1 MRVHGDVVSEWD
13 HAGVVRAC
21 TTAGSACSRV
31 PGALRSTHGY
41 PAHYAVLTG
50 TWRTTQYS
58 RVPGAL
64 RSTHVLSG
72 TAWRGGAG
80 AVTMLRGRSGGYR
93 GAVFC
98 GQRRHGG
105 RLERCALRERS
116 RPHVRYD
123 AAWDTMLYG
132 IPCRV
137 GCHAPP
143 VPHGRPCKAPA
154 GDNSARVCAP
164 HVSDASDACTGAL
177 SRKACV
183 WQKHACAVPWPS
195 VRTHSRVHRVDRSL
209 WSASVRVGSRWR
221 V

>member
-21 TTAGSACSRV
+21 TTAGSACSRE

-41 PAHYAVLTG
+41 PAHYAVLAG
-50 TWRTTQYS
+50 TRRTTQYS

-64 RSTHVLSG
+64 RSAHVLSG

-132 IPCRV
+132 IPCRM
-137 GCHAPP
+137 GCHP
-143 VPHGRPCKAPA
+143 VRDTMPRGIPC
-154 GDNSARVCAP
+154 
-164 HVSDASDACTGAL
+164 CTGYPAARDAMPL
-177 SRKACV
+177 LCRTAGLAKPLQATKV
-183 WQKHACAVPWPS
+183 HACALP
-195 VRTHSRVHRVDRSL
+195 T
-209 WSASVRVGSRWR
+209 
-221 V
+221 

>member
-21 TTAGSACSRV
+21 TTAGSA
-31 PGALRSTHGY
+31 
-41 PAHYAVLTG
+41 
-50 TWRTTQYS
+50 YS
-58 RVPGAL
+58 RVLGAL

-72 TAWRGGAG
+72 TAWRAGAG
-80 AVTMLRGRSGGYR
+80 AVTMLRGRAGGYR

-116 RPHVRYD
+116 RPHVRFN

-132 IPCRV
+132 IPSCAARTASQSPCRRQK
-137 GCHAPP
+137 CT
-143 VPHGRPCKAPA
+143 
-154 GDNSARVCAP
+154 RVRSPRERAM
-164 HVSDASDACTGAL
+164 HACTGAL

-183 WQKHACAVPWPS
+183 WRKPWLS
-195 VRTHSRVHRVDRSL
+195 VRTHSRVHRVGQSL
-209 WSASVRVGSRWR
+209 WSASVRAGSRWR
-221 V
+221 VRVPSALNE